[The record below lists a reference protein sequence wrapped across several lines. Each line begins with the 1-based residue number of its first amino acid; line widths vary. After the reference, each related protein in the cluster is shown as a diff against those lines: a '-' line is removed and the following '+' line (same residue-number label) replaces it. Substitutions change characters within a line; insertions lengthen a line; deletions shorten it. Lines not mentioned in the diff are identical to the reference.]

1 MCRKIRKTLE
11 SGHHPN
17 KGYMIFAIMEMAG
30 DGEDEEEERESEE
43 YMPMCK
49 LCNTA
54 PETI

>member
-1 MCRKIRKTLE
+1 
-11 SGHHPN
+11 
-17 KGYMIFAIMEMAG
+17 MIFAIMEMAG